1 MKKLA
6 WHRWPSAITLAH
18 PEYDGRTICMNLP
31 WEGDG
36 RDYYDIVTLMM
47 LSNFDWQSLPWSATA
62 SAPPRQLLNCVAG
75 HRQMKWAPFPNAVAR
90 VCGVPLQ
97 EQPRC

>member
-1 MKKLA
+1 MIIMTSDDVEQFRLA
-6 WHRWPSAITLAH
+6 ELALA
-18 PEYDGRTICMNLP
+18 GNGVGT
-31 WEGDG
+31 
-36 RDYYDIVTLMM
+36 
-47 LSNFDWQSLPWSATA
+47 
-62 SAPPRQLLNCVAG
+62 PRQLLNCVAG